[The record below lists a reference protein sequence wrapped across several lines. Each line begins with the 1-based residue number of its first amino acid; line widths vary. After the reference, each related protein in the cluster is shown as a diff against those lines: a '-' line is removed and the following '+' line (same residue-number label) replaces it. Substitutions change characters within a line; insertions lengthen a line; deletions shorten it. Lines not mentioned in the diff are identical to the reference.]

1 MKINIEK
8 ANDRGKSDLGW
19 LQSRFSYRFAD
30 YYNPKRS
37 GFGDLRVVNDDI
49 ISPSKGFGLHQHE
62 NMEIITIV
70 TKGTLSH
77 KDNTGSQGILTPDEV
92 QVMSAGSGV
101 MHSEY
106 NHSKSEKVE
115 LFQIWIQTAKK
126 NAATRYDQKKFD
138 LKKNEIM
145 LVVSGKEDMKSLFIY
160 QDAKILLLKIDK
172 NKKMYYTLP
181 SKKGLFVMMIEGTSE
196 IADKKL
202 ERRDAIEIS
211 QTKEINIKGLEDSYL
226 LLIEV
231 NV

>member
-19 LQSRFSYRFAD
+19 LQSRFSYSFAD

-62 NMEIITIV
+62 NIEIITIV

-101 MHSEY
+101 
-106 NHSKSEKVE
+106 
-115 LFQIWIQTAKK
+115 
-126 NAATRYDQKKFD
+126 
-138 LKKNEIM
+138 
-145 LVVSGKEDMKSLFIY
+145 
-160 QDAKILLLKIDK
+160 
-172 NKKMYYTLP
+172 
-181 SKKGLFVMMIEGTSE
+181 
-196 IADKKL
+196 
-202 ERRDAIEIS
+202 
-211 QTKEINIKGLEDSYL
+211 
-226 LLIEV
+226 
-231 NV
+231 